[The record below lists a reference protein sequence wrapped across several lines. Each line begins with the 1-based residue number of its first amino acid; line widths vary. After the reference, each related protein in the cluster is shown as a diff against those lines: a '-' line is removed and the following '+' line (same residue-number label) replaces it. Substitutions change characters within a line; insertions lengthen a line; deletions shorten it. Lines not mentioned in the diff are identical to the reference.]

1 MEPAPKIKFTTV
13 DEYISYFPQNIKNL
27 LEEVR
32 AIIKATAPTAKEVIS
47 YNIPAFKLNGMLVFF
62 AAWQE
67 HIGMYP
73 IPTGNDAFK
82 KEIAVYKGG
91 KGTLKFPFS
100 KPLPKDLIKRIV
112 EYSVADDIARA
123 EIKKEMKMEK
133 MKIEKQKEKKKAK

>member
-13 DEYISYFPQNIKNL
+13 DEYIAFFPPHIQDIL
-27 LEEVR
+27 QEVR

-47 YNIPAFKLNGMLVFF
+47 YNIPAYKLNGMLVFF

-73 IPTGNDAFK
+73 IPTGNDAFQ
-82 KEIAVYKGG
+82 KEVAVYKGG
-91 KGTLKFPFS
+91 KGTLKFPFG

-112 EYSVADDIARA
+112 EYSVADDLARA
-123 EIKKEMKMEK
+123 EMKKVKK
-133 MKIEKQKEKKKAK
+133 AEKKKVK